1 MNIQCVFLIYLSVLS
16 TFLVI
21 QATALTDA
29 DTEAPFGFASTLEA
43 LCADTDATANGD
55 NAHDDEG

>member
-1 MNIQCVFLIYLSVLS
+1 MFLIYLSVLS

-55 NAHDDEG
+55 DAHDDEG